1 MKCLNCGKAVKQ
13 TQGKRAKTYCDEKCR
28 QTHWQKKNKEAHPP
42 ARKPGR
48 PKKETV
54 IPEEEVMAEKII
66 IAVPDAEKD
75 KKSTIDKEA
84 AKVLP
89 FNPSKLQQEY
99 EEVAQSEKE
108 DIQKQIAAIK
118 TEKIPKHRDTTFGR
132 KSWAI
137 DQQKRI
143 QKLQNDLNGIS
154 V

>member
-13 TQGKRAKTYCDEKCR
+13 TTGKRAKTYCNEKCR

-48 PKKETV
+48 PKKEEKAPLVVTITEIDNV
-54 IPEEEVMAEKII
+54 VTERRDLKVMSQEP
-66 IAVPDAEKD
+66 VELVD
-75 KKSTIDKEA
+75 KGE
-84 AKVLP
+84 
-89 FNPSKLQQEY
+89 LQN
-99 EEVAQSEKE
+99 
-108 DIQKQIAAIK
+108 QIAAIK
-118 TEKIPKHRDTTFGR
+118 AEKIPKHRDTTFGR